1 MSFALAVFRAC
12 FGAGADIN
20 DQAVLLQCATDAGL
34 TAAGLSLQLQDAQNL
49 DTVHANTLELIRRG
63 GFGTPTMFVADEL
76 FFGNDRVPLVEWTLG
91 PIGDDEFVL
100 PGQHSKI

>member
-1 MSFALAVFRAC
+1 
-12 FGAGADIN
+12 
-20 DQAVLLQCATDAGL
+20 L

>member
-1 MSFALAVFRAC
+1 MTSRSLGNAA
-12 FGAGADIN
+12 
-20 DQAVLLQCATDAGL
+20 DAGL
-34 TAAGLSLQLQDAQNL
+34 NAASFALQLQDGRNL
-49 DTVHANTLELIRRG
+49 ETLHANTLELIRRS
-63 GFGTPTMFVADEL
+63 GFGTPTIFVDNAL